1 MDQRQRHDSHSIEAT
16 ADAHTIASAASPR
29 AWSVCRHASPKMIM
43 MTKNGRVKEGN
54 MYVFFR
60 EKPQKIFINWVSSG
74 QILSCLHSLT
84 FYLLQEEISANDLP
98 SP

>member
-1 MDQRQRHDSHSIEAT
+1 MDQRQRHDSHSIEPT

-54 MYVFFR
+54 VYVFFFR
-60 EKPQKIFINWVSSG
+60 EKPPEDFYKLG
-74 QILSCLHSLT
+74 QFWSNLVVFTLSYFLSLT
-84 FYLLQEEISANDLP
+84 RENFCK
-98 SP
+98 